1 MHDYH
6 ATVFQDGTATFMARI
21 VDINGTPI
29 KQSDVDSITY
39 SVYLLNEGK
48 PESRTVDPFRSNNEL
63 NVSDV
68 LFNQLQKNPHWTED
82 DKGFNF
88 CWTMAI
94 NRMPSPF
101 KLAGRHYLVEI
112 RLETKRIPFL
122 VRYRLFVL

>member
-6 ATVFQDGTATFMARI
+6 ATVFQNGTATFMARI
-21 VDINGTPI
+21 VDINDGLVYP
-29 KQSDVDSITY
+29 SDVDRMSY

-48 PESRTVDPFRSNNEL
+48 PESRTAITGHSNVEL

-88 CWTMAI
+88 CWSLNVSRYNA
-94 NRMPSPF
+94 F
-101 KLAGRHYLVEI
+101 VLAGRHYLVEI
-112 RLETKRIPFL
+112 KLVAKGVPFL

>member
-6 ATVFQDGTATFMARI
+6 STVLQDGTATFMARI
-21 VDINGTPI
+21 VDFYGSPI

-39 SVYLLNEGK
+39 SVYLLCGDM
-48 PESRTVDPFRSNNEL
+48 PELRIIVDGHANVAL

-68 LFNQLQKNPHWTED
+68 LFNQLQTNPHWTED

-88 CWTMAI
+88 CWTLNVSSHNA
-94 NRMPSPF
+94 F
-101 KLAGRHYLVEI
+101 ALAGRHYLVEI
-112 RLETKRIPFL
+112 KLVAKGVPFI

>member
-1 MHDYH
+1 
-6 ATVFQDGTATFMARI
+6 MARI
-21 VDINGTPI
+21 VDINGSPI
-29 KQSDVDSITY
+29 KQSDVDSISY

-48 PESRTVDPFRSNNEL
+48 PESRTVNPFHNNNEL

-88 CWTMAI
+88 FWTMPI
-94 NRMPSPF
+94 PGRHPSPF
-101 KLAGRHYLVEI
+101 TLAGRHYLVEI
-112 RLETKRIPFL
+112 KLVAKGVPFL